1 MADYARQND
10 FSAKDALSTG
20 DAAKLIKGSEVDA
33 EFDAIVTAVATKQ
46 TVAKGADLSSAN
58 TLTIGTDGNYFD
70 VEGTTQI
77 NTMTVAI
84 NRSFTLQF
92 DGALVLQHHAT
103 NLDLPTEAN
112 ITTAA
117 GDVAQ
122 FFSHTANQVQCV
134 NYTRADGTA
143 PAGGGAGGLED
154 AGGNIVGIENHVTTA
169 GSFTVTNGKNLVTG
183 GPFTIASGH
192 TVTVGS
198 GETWTVV

>member
-1 MADYARQND
+1 MSDYTRVND

-20 DAAKLIKGSEVDA
+20 DALKVIKGSEVDA
-33 EFDAIVTAVATKQ
+33 ELDAIVTAVATKIEFE
-46 TVAKGADLSSAN
+46 KGDDIASTT
-58 TLTIGTDGNYFD
+58 TLVVGTDGNYFD
-70 VEGTTQI
+70 ITGTTQI
-77 NTMTVAI
+77 NAFTVAI
-84 NRSFTLQF
+84 NRSFTLHF
-92 DGALVLQHHAT
+92 LGALILQHHAT
-103 NLDLPTEAN
+103 NLDLPSQAN

-117 GDVAQ
+117 GDVAE

-134 NYTRADGTA
+134 NYTRADGSA
-143 PAGGGAGGLED
+143 VAGGGAGGLED

-169 GSFTVTNGKNLVTG
+169 GNFTVTNGKNLVTG